1 MKILVTGGAGFIGA
15 HVAGK
20 LIARGDE
27 VVIID
32 NFNSYYEP
40 QLKRGRLDNLV
51 GRQAKVYEIDLADE
65 TGVSQ
70 VFTDH
75 RFDQICHLGAQA
87 GVRYSLQHPQEY
99 IKSNIV
105 GTHNILENARQHNV
119 TQIVFAS
126 SSSVYGANTK
136 IPFSE
141 TDPVDRP
148 ISLYAATK
156 KSNELE
162 FYAYHHLFGIDVIGL
177 RFFTVYGPWG
187 RPDMAY
193 FSFARKILKGEPI
206 DVYNNGQ
213 MKRDFTYIDDIVA
226 GVLAALDNCHGYDI
240 FNLGNNQPVA
250 LEDFIDLL
258 ETNLGSKS
266 QRNYLPLQDGDVVET
281 YADITK
287 AKTKLNWQP
296 TTDIAE
302 GISRFV
308 EWYKN
313 YYQIS

>member
-40 QLKRGRLDNLV
+40 KLKRERLNSLV
-51 GRQAKVYEIDLADE
+51 GNQAEVYEIDLADE
-65 TGVSQ
+65 ASVGE
-70 VFTDH
+70 VFGKH
-75 RFDQICHLGAQA
+75 QFDQICHLGAQA

-99 IKSNIV
+99 IKSNII

-119 TQIVFAS
+119 TQVVFAS

-162 FYAYHHLFGIDVIGL
+162 FYAYHHLFGINAIGL

-193 FSFARKILKGEPI
+193 FSFTQKILKGEPI

-226 GVLAALDNCHGYDI
+226 GVLAALDNCRGYDI

-250 LEDFIDLL
+250 LENFIDLL

-266 QRNYLPLQDGDVVET
+266 QRNHLPLQAGDVIET

-287 AKTKLNWQP
+287 AKTNLNWQP

-302 GISRFV
+302 GIARFV

-313 YYQIS
+313 YYQIN